1 MNTLITN
8 ISQLVTPRGD
18 GPVRGS
24 MMKDIYVENN
34 ASIRIENGI
43 IQQIGRVTSKQSTD
57 LVIDALGAIA
67 LPGLVDPHTHAVFA
81 GTREDEFLARLQG
94 KPYDEGGIQS
104 TARAVAE
111 ASESRLVQEALTWL
125 QLMLES
131 GTTTVEIKSGYGLS
145 LEGETKL
152 LLAIRKLRKAVSMRV
167 IATFLGAHAFP
178 KEVSRDDYISTI
190 ITEMI
195 PTVRRR
201 RLAQFCD
208 VFCDKGFFSI
218 DETRTILRAAQGA
231 GLRLK
236 LHADELA
243 DVGGAEL
250 AADLQA
256 TSADHLLRTNER
268 GMKRLR
274 EVGVIPVLLPG
285 TAFTLGSDY
294 APARKMIDLDLPVA
308 LATDFNPGT
317 CLIYSMW
324 LIIGLAVMKM
334 GLTIEEALTAS
345 TLNAAAA
352 LDLSTDIGSIEE
364 GKRADL
370 ILLDLENYRQIPY
383 FFGYNPVRTVICD
396 GNVVFDKMANSKD
409 VHGPA
414 PSKKQEITRGI
425 GIGSSSRV
433 LGTQ

>member
-1 MNTLITN
+1 
-8 ISQLVTPRGD
+8 
-18 GPVRGS
+18 
-24 MMKDIYVENN
+24 MMKDIYVQKNV
-34 ASIRIENGI
+34 SIRIENGI
-43 IQQIGRVTSKQSTD
+43 IQQVGKFTSKKGIDQ
-57 LVIDALGAIA
+57 VVDALGAVA
-67 LPGLVDPHTHAVFA
+67 LPGLIDPHTHAVFA

-111 ASESRLVQEALTWL
+111 ASESRLVEEALPRL

-152 LLAIRKLRKAVSMRV
+152 LLAIRKLRKAISMRV
-167 IATFLGAHAFP
+167 IPTFLGAHAFP
-178 KEVSRDDYISTI
+178 EKVSRDDYISTI

-208 VFCDKGFFSI
+208 VFCDRGFFTV
-218 DETRTILRAAQGA
+218 DETRTILRAARGA
-231 GLRLK
+231 GLGLK

-256 TSADHLLRTNER
+256 TSADHLLRTSEY

-274 EVGVIPVLLPG
+274 EVGVVPVLLPG

-324 LIIGLAVMKM
+324 LIIGLAVLKM
-334 GLTIEEALTAS
+334 GLSVEEALTAS

-352 LDLSTDIGSIEE
+352 LDLASDVGSIEE
-364 GKRADL
+364 GKQADI
-370 ILLDLENYRQIPY
+370 ILLDLDNYRQIPY
-383 FFGYNPVRTVICD
+383 FFGYNPVSTVIIN
-396 GNVVFDKMANSKD
+396 GNVVFDRKARNQGL
-409 VHGPA
+409 HGPT
-414 PSKKQEITRGI
+414 PVKRQEIRAGMATGARLGMI
-425 GIGSSSRV
+425 GAYSRP
-433 LGTQ
+433 